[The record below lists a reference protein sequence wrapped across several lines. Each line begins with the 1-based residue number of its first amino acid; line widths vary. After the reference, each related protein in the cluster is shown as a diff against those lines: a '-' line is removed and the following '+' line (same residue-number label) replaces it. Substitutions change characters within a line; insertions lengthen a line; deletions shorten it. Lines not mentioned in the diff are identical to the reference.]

1 MIKRANRLYELRCS
15 RRLSQTAVGIRLNRS
30 QSRVSAYERG
40 DSIPS
45 EVLKGFACLYCV
57 SVDYILGLT
66 DDKSSSSVKDL
77 HGSEHQLLAFYRSLS
92 PECRKIVDG
101 MVRGYEPK
109 DKK

>member
-1 MIKRANRLYELRCS
+1 MDERSNRLYELRCT
-15 RRLSQTAVGIRLNRS
+15 RRLSQTAVGIRLNLS

-45 EVLKGFACLYCV
+45 EILKEFSCLYCV

-66 DDKSSSSVKDL
+66 DDKSSPSVKEL

-92 PECRKIVDG
+92 PECKKIVDG

-109 DKK
+109 NKK

>member
-1 MIKRANRLYELRCS
+1 MKQRANRLYELRCT
-15 RRLSQTAVGIRLNRS
+15 RRLSQTAVGIRLNLS

-45 EVLKGFACLYCV
+45 EVLKGFSCLYCV

-66 DDKSSSSVKDL
+66 DDKSSSSLMDL
-77 HGSEHQLLAFYRSLS
+77 HGSEYQLLAFYRSLS
-92 PECRKIVDG
+92 PECKKVVDG

-109 DKK
+109 NQK